1 MRDDLPTGTVTFLF
15 TDVEG
20 STRLL
25 NELGAKRYAEALAD
39 HRAVVR
45 EACVGNGGVEV
56 DTQGDAF
63 FFAFP
68 TAPGALATASDLS
81 QRLAVTGPMR
91 VRVGVHTGT
100 PFVGEE
106 GYVGHDVNRTARIAA
121 AGHGGQVLVSASTAP
136 LVDTEL
142 TDLGEHR
149 FKDLGAPE
157 RVFQLGAGKFPA
169 LKSLYR
175 TNLPVP
181 TTPFL
186 GRHRELRE
194 VVELLASDDARLVTL
209 TGAGGSGKTRL
220 LLQAAAEVSERFP
233 HGVFW
238 VPLAPLRDASG
249 LELTFAQALEVRERP
264 GVAIA
269 DSVLAALVGKRA
281 LVVVDNCEHLIAGV
295 AELVRQLVDGCP
307 TIVVVASSRER
318 LGLRAEH
325 IYEVPPMAS
334 SDGLALFVDR
344 ALAVSSGFKAD
355 EHVSA
360 ICEAVDE
367 LPLAIEL
374 AAARVRSLST
384 LAIRERLGESLRLL
398 ATRDRDVE
406 ERQRTLDAT
415 IAWSYELLYADEQRV
430 LRALSVFAGGCTTA
444 AAHAVAEADLDS
456 LESLLDKSLIRH
468 RIDET
473 GHDRYWVLETIREYA
488 ARELHRHGEAP
499 KVGARHTAFFVDLAG
514 DVLAPFGRPTSDE
527 QRNRFLRDR
536 ANFREAHA
544 RALTAGDGTS
554 AIRLVRCLGRAIGV
568 TGSLIADAYATGL
581 ASLALRGGT
590 EEDRAYA
597 LVRTAAFADALGE
610 FDSARDL
617 LSEAE
622 RLFDRLG
629 DARGL
634 ADATAWQSDVE
645 YQTGNY
651 GDALAHA
658 ERLAALAEDI
668 GDADLASWA
677 ERFLGAALLGRA
689 NADGDREAAERN
701 HLLWLRQA
709 QYAASFDSALDR
721 AIVRA
726 NLAFSLFALEEYAKS
741 IETAQ
746 RALREMLEIGATTVA
761 DSHDPVFVVG
771 LAECES
777 GNLDLGITLVS
788 AAMRLFHESGFV
800 PASWTPFVVERFE
813 SNVRAT
819 LGDDAHDAAV
829 SAGEALSRDEAI
841 ELALSVVPRRRSSGR
856 ADAL

>member
-1 MRDDLPTGTVTFLF
+1 MRPELPTGTVTFVF

-20 STRLL
+20 STKLL
-25 NELGAKRYAEALAD
+25 NELGAQRYAEALAD

-45 EACVGNGGVEV
+45 EACAVNGGVEV

-68 TAPGALATASDLS
+68 TAPGALAAASELT
-81 QRLAVTGPMR
+81 QRLAVTGPIR

-106 GYVGHDVNRTARIAA
+106 GYVGHDVNRIARVAA

-157 RVFQLGAGKFPA
+157 RVFQLGDGKFPA

-181 TTPFL
+181 ATPFL
-186 GRHRELRE
+186 GRDRELGE
-194 VVELLASDDARLVTL
+194 VVELLARDDARLVTL

-233 HGVFW
+233 DGVFW
-238 VPLAPLRDASG
+238 VSLAPLRDASG
-249 LELTFAQALEVRERP
+249 LEATFAQALEVRERP

-281 LVVVDNCEHLIAGV
+281 LVVIDNCEHLIAGV
-295 AELVRQLVDGCP
+295 AALVRQLVGCP
-307 TIVVVASSRER
+307 TLVVVASSRER
-318 LGLRAEH
+318 LGLRAER
-325 IYEVPPMAS
+325 IYEVPPMARS
-334 SDGLALFVDR
+334 EGLALFVDR
-344 ALAVSSGFKAD
+344 ASAVSSGFKAD

-360 ICEAVDE
+360 ICEAVDQ

-415 IAWSYELLYADEQRV
+415 IAWSYELLDTDEQRV
-430 LRALSVFAGGCTTA
+430 LRALSVFAGGCTMA
-444 AAHAVAEADLDS
+444 AAHAVAAADLDS

-473 GHDRYWVLETIREYA
+473 GHDRYWILETIREYA
-488 ARELHRHGEAP
+488 ARELHRNGEALE
-499 KVGARHTAFFVDLAG
+499 VGARHTAFFVDLAG
-514 DVLAPFGRPTSDE
+514 GVMAPFGRPTSDE
-527 QRNRFLRDR
+527 QRDRFLRDR

-544 RALTAGDGTS
+544 RALKAGDGTS
-554 AIRLVRCLGRAIGV
+554 AVRFVRCLGRAIGV
-568 TGSLIADAYATGL
+568 TGSPLADAYVTGL
-581 ASLALRGGT
+581 ASLALPGGT

-597 LVRTAAFADALGE
+597 LVRTATFADGSGE

-617 LSEAE
+617 LSEAKSMFE
-622 RLFDRLG
+622 HLE

-645 YQTGNY
+645 YRSGNY

-658 ERLAALAEDI
+658 ERLAALGEDI

-677 ERFLGAALLGRA
+677 ERFLGQALLGRA
-689 NADGDREAAERN
+689 IADGDREAAERN
-701 HLLWLRQA
+701 HSLWLGQL
-709 QYAASFDSALDR
+709 QYSASLDSALDR
-721 AIVRA
+721 AMVRA

-746 RALREMLEIGATTVA
+746 RALREMLEIGATAVA
-761 DSHDPVFVVG
+761 DTQDPVFVVG
-771 LAECES
+771 LAEY
-777 GNLDLGITLVS
+777 GNGNFDLGITLVS
-788 AAMRLFHESGFV
+788 AAVRLYHDNGFV
-800 PASWTPFVVERFE
+800 LESWTPSVLERLE
-813 SNVRAT
+813 MKARAS

-829 SAGEALSRDEAI
+829 RAGEALSRDDAI
-841 ELALSVVPRRRSSGR
+841 DLALSVVARR
-856 ADAL
+856 